1 MKKRIWLKAV
11 ALATSLMLTGCV
23 GSDNIDSTVVS
34 VTTTPLVLSETEVA
48 VETEILQVFTSNDN
62 NKTTD
67 ISNENIIANTSQENN
82 ESIVTELVNDDNEDF
97 EPYIDSDTIKGKL
110 NKIYSYTYQNSCD
123 NYKATEEA
131 ISYLMKRNTICI
143 YTYYTDYLIKKEYDD
158 NGNVIV
164 DEDGYFPIIND
175 FYSSYSELKEYLYS
189 TYKCEYVD
197 SLLSYEEND
206 EAFGYGGYYKTQIIE
221 KQEKLYYYKYSPFMV
236 GIKFIDLYDI
246 EIVSLEE
253 NECSFL
259 YTAKIDLESYNKKQ
273 LENNGM
279 MISESDISYEGKAI
293 FEDGKWKLDKM
304 ILAF

>member
-1 MKKRIWLKAV
+1 MKKRFCLKTV
-11 ALATSLMLTGCV
+11 ALAMVLILTGCV
-23 GSDNIDSTVVS
+23 GSENADSSEIT
-34 VTTTPLVLSETEVA
+34 VTTTPCILSETV
-48 VETEILQVFTSNDN
+48 L
-62 NKTTD
+62 KTD
-67 ISNENIIANTSQENN
+67 CDVINENTITDASQKNN
-82 ESIVTELVNDDNEDF
+82 EFITVITESVDDNEDF
-97 EPYIDSDTIKGKL
+97 QPYIDLDIIKGKL
-110 NKIYSYTYQNSCD
+110 NEIYSDTYKESCY
-123 NYKATEEA
+123 NYNVIEDT

-143 YTYYTDYLIKKEYDD
+143 YTYYTDCLIKKEYDD

-164 DEDGYFPIIND
+164 DEDGYLPIIND

-189 TYKCEYVD
+189 TYRCEYVD
-197 SLLSYEEND
+197 SLLSYEQND
-206 EAFGYGGYYKTQIIE
+206 EAFGYGGYYKAQIIE
-221 KQEKLYYYKYSPFMV
+221 KQERLYYYKYSPFMV